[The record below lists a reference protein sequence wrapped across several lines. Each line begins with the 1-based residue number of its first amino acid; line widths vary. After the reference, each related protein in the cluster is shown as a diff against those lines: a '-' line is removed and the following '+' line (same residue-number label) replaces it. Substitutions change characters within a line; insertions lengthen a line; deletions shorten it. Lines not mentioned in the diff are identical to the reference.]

1 MEKYKDLMKY
11 EIWNEEATNE
21 TKQWMKEWRDSHEWD
36 HAVEIESWKQDI
48 DKWTEKSWV
57 ERKRQRRE
65 RLKKRR
71 EREEQERI
79 KKERKEQEKIKRERE
94 EQERIKKERKE
105 QEKIKREREE
115 QERIKKEREEQE
127 KIKRER
133 EEQEKIKRER
143 GWIMESFY
151 AKQVHSRRKREDPF
165 SIESVVIDLDGE
177 AQFIPEVKNSEESW
191 LSKKDEAL
199 TKRMENSYW
208 RKRNKRNGKR

>member
-1 MEKYKDLMKY
+1 MLIVHLYFIFSFGMEKYKDLMKY

-79 KKERKEQEKIKRERE
+79 KKEREEQEKIKRERE
-94 EQERIKKERKE
+94 EQEK
-105 QEKIKREREE
+105 
-115 QERIKKEREEQE
+115 IKKEREEQE

>member
-79 KKERKEQEKIKRERE
+79 KK
-94 EQERIKKERKE
+94 
-105 QEKIKREREE
+105 
-115 QERIKKEREEQE
+115 
-127 KIKRER
+127 ER